1 MYDLGRR
8 LFARTPTPPT
18 TFGRSLPRCSGAAS
32 SSAAASEEEDDDA
45 VYISEAEKYDKAL
58 VEGWRSDMEG
68 LLIFA
73 GLFSATLTAFLVES
87 YKTLTPD
94 QGAITIALLAQ
105 ISRQL
110 DFNSTTPS
118 AHLSILA
125 APFTP
130 TPASF
135 ACNTLW
141 FLSLGL
147 SLSCALMATLVEQ
160 WSREFV
166 QRTERLE
173 SPVIRARIF
182 SYLYFGLQRF
192 GMHEIVD
199 FIPLLLHMSLLLFL
213 AGLVPFLHPINPLL
227 AALPA
232 TLLVAITIA
241 YMYLTVLPIIS
252 SDSPYR
258 TPLSNVAWKIF
269 QGFHVAFRRQKQPI
283 LREKSQI
290 ARESP
295 RGTPT
300 MVEVMVL
307 DAVADSS
314 ARAKRDR
321 RAVLWAVR
329 SLADNNELESFVD
342 ALPDIMWGP
351 RGRRRLYD
359 QIIEMLLAGQDIQ
372 LVARIEGLLWSCD
385 SGLMESNAE
394 TRRRISCLKA
404 LWTIAY
410 LLASDYPARTSFPVF
425 NAQILASQFNHSNPL
440 VRSYSI
446 SAYSLVQ
453 WIVRTAR
460 APYMWSAVDI
470 SPSVLEPPGSLLQAE
485 HEPEAAQYSSLDL
498 VDIAYHQTD
507 LPQASPHIA
516 ESFQDTGYDS
526 LLEYMRRSA
535 YLPGIPYEFEATC
548 QIIRPYHE
556 WISPRAE
563 MKLKGTLSSVVDQ
576 PASTIKALEDQ
587 VHQVDIIVGTIFSIL
602 QTAPDCLDAQV
613 GRAMIKYMAPR
624 KKGPGLLHALRRCDP
639 TLLGSLLTRYIAGGA
654 GNLTQNTLY
663 TIWFL
668 SVNRPPLAVFEEE
681 LLKIV
686 YTAPQLSITPS
697 VIAVLKSNL
706 VTDAS
711 KTPPE
716 QLHRLMDRL
725 QISSPTSA
733 MDTRANA
740 IELWKQVPFA
750 ILIEFLEHDLAVPDP
765 TAKHRASDTFRF
777 LARRCAQRAAL
788 SFLQLRFATWFQ
800 HVIDHP
806 ALYSECDMIVAVID
820 WLYNSMLCEPF
831 DDLDARR
838 MIRAALTTYVATL
851 PLQLDALRSR
861 PYYLNLTIGNQI
873 PPTDSS
879 PDVAPLT
886 GVAPNGAIATLDS
899 QILSL
904 NINSQARASIQLIL
918 AWYSSQT
925 SLIITM
931 CRSRAEASPEVLG
944 SPKPREK
951 QQGFAKWLLG
961 YSCFGT
967 TQSRS

>member
-1 MYDLGRR
+1 MGQ
-8 LFARTPTPPT
+8 
-18 TFGRSLPRCSGAAS
+18 SLPCDPKADRDELAS
-32 SSAAASEEEDDDA
+32 AKLWA

-94 QGAITIALLAQ
+94 QGAITTALLAQ

-110 DFNSTTPS
+110 DSNSTTPF
-118 AHLSILA
+118 AHLSIT

-160 WSREFV
+160 WSREFI

-192 GMHEIVD
+192 GMHKIVD

-213 AGLVPFLHPINPLL
+213 AGLVPFLHLINPLL
-227 AALPA
+227 AVLPA
-232 TLLVAITIA
+232 ALLVVITMA

-269 QGFHVAFRRQKQPI
+269 RGFHVAFRRQEQPI

-295 RGTPT
+295 REITT
-300 MVEVMVL
+300 MVEAMVL

-314 ARAKRDR
+314 ARAQRDR
-321 RAVLWAVR
+321 RAVIWTVR

-351 RGRRRLYD
+351 HGRRRLYD
-359 QIIEMLLAGQDIQ
+359 RTIEILLAGQDIQ

-385 SGLMESNAE
+385 SGLMEPNAE
-394 TRRRISCLKA
+394 TRRRISCIKA

-410 LLASDYPARTSFPVF
+410 FLASDYPARTSFPVF
-425 NAQILASQFNHSNPL
+425 DVQILASQLNHYNPL

-460 APYMWSAVDI
+460 APYMWSAADI
-470 SPSVLEPPGSLLQAE
+470 SPSFLGPPGSLLPAE
-485 HEPEAAQYSSLDL
+485 HEPDAAQYSSVDL
-498 VDIAYHQTD
+498 VDIAYHPTD
-507 LPQASPHIA
+507 LPQASPHIT
-516 ESFQDTGYDS
+516 ESFQDTTGYDS
-526 LLEYMRRSA
+526 LLDYMRRSA
-535 YLPGIPYEFEATC
+535 YLPEIPYEFEATC
-548 QIIRPYHE
+548 QIIRPHPGS
-556 WISPRAE
+556 ISPRVE
-563 MKLKGTLSSVVDQ
+563 MKLKATLRSVVDQ
-576 PASTIKALEDQ
+576 PASTIKALGAQ
-587 VHQVDIIVGTIFSIL
+587 VHQIDVIVGAIFSIL
-602 QTAPDCLDAQV
+602 QTAPDCLDDQV

-624 KKGPGLLHALRRCDP
+624 VKGPGLLRAVRRCDP
-639 TLLGSLLTRYIAGGA
+639 MLLGSLLTRYLAGGA

-663 TIWFL
+663 SIWFL
-668 SVNRPPLAVFEEE
+668 SR
-681 LLKIV
+681 
-686 YTAPQLSITPS
+686 PQLSITPS
-697 VIAVLKSNL
+697 IIAVLKSNL
-706 VTDAS
+706 VVDAS
-711 KTPPE
+711 KTLPD
-716 QLHRLMDRL
+716 QRHRLMNRL
-725 QISSPTSA
+725 QISNATSE
-733 MDTRANA
+733 MNIRADA
-740 IELWKQVPFA
+740 TERWKQAPFA
-750 ILIEFLEHDLAVPDP
+750 ILIEFLEHDLALPDP

-777 LARRCAQRAAL
+777 LTKRCARRAAPS
-788 SFLQLRFATWFQ
+788 SFQLRFANWFQ

-806 ALYSECDMIVAVID
+806 DLYSQCDMVVNVID

-838 MIRAALTTYVATL
+838 MIRATLTSYAATL

-861 PYYLNLTIGNQI
+861 VTTLML
-873 PPTDSS
+873 
-879 PDVAPLT
+879 
-886 GVAPNGAIATLDS
+886 TLDS
-899 QILSL
+899 
-904 NINSQARASIQLIL
+904 ASG
-918 AWYSSQT
+918 
-925 SLIITM
+925 M
-931 CRSRAEASPEVLG
+931 ENH
-944 SPKPREK
+944 K
-951 QQGFAKWLLG
+951 
-961 YSCFGT
+961 
-967 TQSRS
+967 